1 MELLDNLLTI
11 GFTEYEAKVY
21 LALLRS
27 NPANG
32 YQISKESGVPRSMVY
47 EALGRL
53 NMRGAVLKTEVN
65 RSTLYRP
72 LPPDV
77 LLDRYE
83 QEHRSVLEGLRAG
96 LQEVFTQHDEG
107 RFWSITG
114 RNSVLSYASQMIQ
127 SAEEEVLLV
136 LSDPDLE
143 ALREDIE
150 TASAKGARISTLLSG
165 EGELTCGRVARHSS
179 LERELQDLTQILVV
193 VADNKETLIASTDYD
208 MSATIT
214 GNRNLVMI
222 ARQFIWMELFTQR
235 VSTRLGPEQFK
246 YLEPEDRLFF
256 EGLAPRL

>member
-150 TASAKGARISTLLSG
+150 TASKKGTRISTLLSG

-256 EGLAPRL
+256 EGLSPRL